1 LKEKYDS
8 REWQKDTK
16 AKNEAKIM
24 QELMN
29 GPKRFTD
36 LQKNTE
42 LSATGLTKILR
53 RMRDETK
60 TIQQIQQKN
69 RLVYTIT
76 KSGKR
81 AYHESLEFGMWLNSI
96 QDRGGHYIQDYSGM
110 RGEMYASELKW
121 GPEDDL
127 IIDKKLDGKA
137 NPISRELALDLQK
150 FIFKK
155 LYDDTQKRKIVF
167 DESLDGMIALCFY
180 FDYKGLRESIKNN
193 SLKLQNSITKEE
205 FEIRYK
211 QEDETST
218 REETQLLNDLK
229 IGKITR
235 KEFLKQV
242 RKLK

>member
-1 LKEKYDS
+1 MKGKYDS

-16 AKNEAKIM
+16 AKNEANIM
-24 QELMN
+24 QELMD

-36 LQKNTE
+36 LQKNTK

-69 RLVYTIT
+69 HLVYTIT
-76 KSGKR
+76 KSGKK
-81 AYHESLEFGMWLNSI
+81 AYRDSLEFGMFLNSI
-96 QDRGGHYIQDYSGM
+96 QDRGGRYIQDYSGM
-110 RGEMYASELKW
+110 RGEMYATELKW

-127 IIDKKLDGKA
+127 IIDKKLEGKA

-150 FIFKK
+150 YIFKK
-155 LYDDTQKRKIVF
+155 IYDDTKERKIVF
-167 DESLDGMIALCFY
+167 DESLDGTIALCFR
-180 FDYKGLRESIKNN
+180 FDYKELRESMKNN
-193 SLKLQNSITKEE
+193 SLKLYDSITKEE

-211 QEDETST
+211 QEDEIST
-218 REETQLLNDLK
+218 REETQLLKNLK
-229 IGKITR
+229 TGKITR